1 MAANITPDIRL
12 RLTGKLLVV
21 ITVILVSCQ
30 LLMSGFYWV
39 TNAQK
44 LQLAHNQHLQQLQ
57 TTIGQTIAIDVWNFN
72 AGSLEVLLTPYL
84 NDPAI
89 STITV
94 SDLHQQQL
102 TVTEGVSNI
111 KAESPDSG
119 QPLFL
124 TIAGKTEQI
133 GQMQIIDSVDYIH
146 QELWQNL
153 RRQITELLIML
164 VLLGIGLTFTLHQL
178 VLRPLCKLHEALVEA
193 IQNKTDTV
201 QNPLLGLHDEFEE
214 VAACM
219 VALSDRLSGDM
230 QEILQSKTA
239 LMAAKE
245 KTEQALQDLKQTQ
258 EALLQSEKQASLGAL
273 VSGVAHEVNTP
284 LGIIVTSVTCMH
296 EQLRRIEQGIAAGNL
311 TRQFLQDNVKLL
323 LEAAELIIHNADRAS
338 QLVTSFK
345 LLAKE
350 QSTEAERSFDLSAY
364 LTEVLQSLKP
374 QLTNAHIELQVAIEP
389 QVKLVSLPG
398 LFHQLVSAMVLN
410 VIQHAYPHSE
420 GGFCRI
426 ELYHQDQFLILA
438 CIDGGYGIEPEQ
450 QKHVFDPFYTTQL
463 GVGTSGLGLAI
474 VHRIVRSNL
483 NGQIRVQSQ
492 LQEGTRF
499 EIQIPA

>member
-1 MAANITPDIRL
+1 MAAQSTPGFRL
-12 RLTGKLLVV
+12 KLTGKLLVV

-44 LQLAHNQHLQQLQ
+44 LQQAHQQHLLQLQ
-57 TTIGQTIAIDVWNFN
+57 ISIGQAIAIDVWNFN
-72 AGSLEVLLTPYL
+72 PGSLEVLLKPYL
-84 NDPAI
+84 NDPAV
-89 STITV
+89 SAITV
-94 SDLHQQQL
+94 SDLQNNQL
-102 TVTEGVSNI
+102 TLPLAAAKSASTTHS
-111 KAESPDSG
+111 S

-124 TIAGKTEQI
+124 TIAGNNEQI
-133 GQMQIIDSVDYIH
+133 GQLQIIDSVAYIH

-153 RRQITELLIML
+153 QRQFLQLLIML
-164 VLLGIGLTFTLHQL
+164 ILLAVGLTFTLHLL
-178 VLRPLCKLHEALVEA
+178 VLRPLCKLHHALIEA
-193 IQNKTDTV
+193 IQNKSETV

-214 VAACM
+214 VAAGM

-230 QEILQSKTA
+230 QQILQSRTA

-284 LGIIVTSVTCMH
+284 LGIIVTSITCMH
-296 EQLRRIEQGIAAGNL
+296 EQLHRINQDLTAGKL
-311 TRQFLQDNVKLL
+311 TRQVLQDNVNSLQ
-323 LEAAELIIHNADRAS
+323 EAAELITHNADRAS
-338 QLVTSFK
+338 QLVTNFK

-364 LTEVLQSLKP
+364 LTEVLQSLQP
-374 QLTNAHIELQVAIEP
+374 QLAKAHIELQTQLQPNIC
-389 QVKLVSLPG
+389 LVGMPG
-398 LFHQLVSAMVLN
+398 LFHQLMAAMISN
-410 VIQHAYPHSE
+410 VIQHAYPTGE
-420 GGFCRI
+420 AGFCRV
-426 ELYHQDQFLILA
+426 ELYRQDQFIILA
-438 CIDGGYGIEPEQ
+438 CSDGGHGIDPEQ
-450 QKHVFDPFYTTQL
+450 QKHVFDPFYTTRL
-463 GVGTSGLGLAI
+463 GTGTSGLGLAI

-483 NGQIRVQSQ
+483 HGQISVHSQ
-492 LQEGTRF
+492 QREGTRF

>member
-1 MAANITPDIRL
+1 MAANSTSGFSL
-12 RLTGKLLVV
+12 KLTGKLLVV

-44 LQLAHNQHLQQLQ
+44 LQQAHQQHLQQLQ
-57 TTIGQTIAIDVWNFN
+57 ITLGQTIAIDVWNFN
-72 AGSLEVLLTPYL
+72 PGSLEVLLKPYL
-84 NDPAI
+84 NDEAI
-89 STITV
+89 KAITV
-94 SDLHQQQL
+94 RDMQQNQL
-102 TVTEGVSNI
+102 TLPRTAGNPAPATARS
-111 KAESPDSG
+111 S

-124 TIAGKTEQI
+124 TIAGNNEQI
-133 GQMQIIDSVDYIH
+133 GQLQIIDDITYIH
-146 QELWQNL
+146 QELRQNL
-153 RRQITELLIML
+153 QRQFTELLIML
-164 VLLGIGLTFTLHQL
+164 VLLAIGLTFTLHLL
-178 VLRPLCKLHEALVEA
+178 VLRPLCKLHHALMEA

-214 VAACM
+214 VAAGM

-230 QEILQSKTA
+230 QQILQSQTA

-284 LGIIVTSVTCMH
+284 LGIIITSVTCMH
-296 EQLRRIEQGIAAGNL
+296 EQLHRIHKDMTAGKL
-311 TRQFLQDNVKLL
+311 TRQVLQDNVSSL
-323 LEAAELIIHNADRAS
+323 LEAAQLITHNADRAS
-338 QLVTSFK
+338 QLVTNFK

-364 LTEVLQSLKP
+364 LTEVLQSLQP
-374 QLTNAHIELQVAIEP
+374 QLAKAHIELQMQLEP
-389 QVKLVSLPG
+389 KITLVGMPG
-398 LFHQLVSAMVLN
+398 LFHQVLSTMVSN
-410 VIQHAYPHSE
+410 VIQHAYPRGE
-420 GGFCRI
+420 GGYCKV
-426 ELYHQDQFLILA
+426 ELYRQNQFLMLA
-438 CIDGGYGIEPEQ
+438 LSDGGQGIEHDQ
-450 QKHVFDPFYTTQL
+450 LKHVFDPFYTTQL
-463 GVGTSGLGLAI
+463 GTGTSGLGLAI

-483 NGQIRVQSQ
+483 CGQISVQSRE
-492 LQEGTRF
+492 QEGTRF

>member
-1 MAANITPDIRL
+1 MAAQSTLGFRL
-12 RLTGKLLVV
+12 KLTGKLLVV

-44 LQLAHNQHLQQLQ
+44 LQLEHEQHLKQLQ

-84 NDPAI
+84 NDPAV
-89 STITV
+89 SAITV
-94 SDLHQQQL
+94 SDLQHQQL
-102 TVTEGVSNI
+102 TIPKSASSSKDTTHNSN
-111 KAESPDSG
+111 

-124 TIAGKTEQI
+124 TLAGKTEQI
-133 GQMQIIDSVDYIH
+133 GQLRIADSVDYIH

-164 VLLGIGLTFTLHQL
+164 ALLGVGLTFTLHQL
-178 VLRPLCKLHEALVEA
+178 VLRPLSKLHEALVEA

-201 QNPLLGLHDEFEE
+201 QNPLVGLHDEFEE

-245 KTEQALQDLKQTQ
+245 KTEQTLQDLKQTQ

-284 LGIIVTSVTCMH
+284 LGIIVTSISCMH
-296 EQLRRIEQGIAAGNL
+296 DQLRRIEQDISAGKL
-311 TRQFLQDNVKLL
+311 TRQFLQDQNKLL

-338 QLVTSFK
+338 QLVTNFK
-345 LLAKE
+345 QLAKE

-364 LTEVLQSLKP
+364 LTDVLQSLKP

-398 LFHQLVSAMVLN
+398 LFHQLVSAMVFN
-410 VIQHAYPHSE
+410 VVQHAYPHGE
-420 GGFCRI
+420 GGFCRV

-438 CIDGGYGIEPEQ
+438 CSDGGHGIEPEQ

-463 GVGTSGLGLAI
+463 GVGTCGLGLAI
-474 VHRIVRSNL
+474 AHRIVRSNL
-483 NGQIRVQSQ
+483 SGKISVQSQ